1 MLKKIKLFYNKI
13 PQGIKASIWFTVC
26 SIIQKG
32 IQLITVPFFTRI
44 LTAEQYGQ
52 YSLYQSWL
60 SIISIFATLNL
71 SSGVFNNGMLKY
83 KEERTKYISSMQG
96 LSTIVSLLV
105 IGVYISCKNMWNKII
120 GLPDI
125 VIVAMLIE
133 IFFTPA
139 FQFWSM
145 KQRYLFKYKA
155 LVIITLVIAVFN
167 PVVGLIAVSNTS
179 QKGIARILSVV
190 VVNVFVGL
198 FFYIYNFIKGKTF
211 YYKEYWKF
219 ALLFNLPLIPHY
231 LSMVV
236 LSQADRIMIEKMF
249 GQEKIAIYSV
259 AYSVSMVMNI
269 IVTSINSSYVPWTYQ
284 KIENGQY
291 KEFRKMSNILL
302 FIVGIIT
309 LIPMLMAPEIISIMA
324 PNSYSGA
331 IWVIPPVA
339 LSVYFIFLY
348 SLFGNIEFYFEE
360 SYFVKIASVLGA
372 VLNIILNMIFMPIFG
387 YIAAGYTTLICYMI
401 FAIAHYLFMKK
412 VCKKHINGKRLYDIK
427 NIIINIVIL
436 LFISGIIMLLY
447 SFVLIRYIIILLTII
462 IAVAKRQYIMNIL
475 RQIRNK

>member
-1 MLKKIKLFYNKI
+1 M
-13 PQGIKASIWFTVC
+13 
-26 SIIQKG
+26 
-32 IQLITVPFFTRI
+32 
-44 LTAEQYGQ
+44 TAEQYGQ

-198 FFYIYNFIKGKTF
+198 FF
-211 YYKEYWKF
+211 
-219 ALLFNLPLIPHY
+219 LY
-231 LSMVV
+231 L
-236 LSQADRIMIEKMF
+236 
-249 GQEKIAIYSV
+249 
-259 AYSVSMVMNI
+259 
-269 IVTSINSSYVPWTYQ
+269 
-284 KIENGQY
+284 
-291 KEFRKMSNILL
+291 
-302 FIVGIIT
+302 
-309 LIPMLMAPEIISIMA
+309 
-324 PNSYSGA
+324 
-331 IWVIPPVA
+331 
-339 LSVYFIFLY
+339 
-348 SLFGNIEFYFEE
+348 
-360 SYFVKIASVLGA
+360 
-372 VLNIILNMIFMPIFG
+372 
-387 YIAAGYTTLICYMI
+387 
-401 FAIAHYLFMKK
+401 
-412 VCKKHINGKRLYDIK
+412 
-427 NIIINIVIL
+427 
-436 LFISGIIMLLY
+436 
-447 SFVLIRYIIILLTII
+447 
-462 IAVAKRQYIMNIL
+462 
-475 RQIRNK
+475 

>member
-125 VIVAMLIE
+125 VIVLIE

-259 AYSVSMVMNI
+259 AYSV
-269 IVTSINSSYVPWTYQ
+269 
-284 KIENGQY
+284 
-291 KEFRKMSNILL
+291 
-302 FIVGIIT
+302 
-309 LIPMLMAPEIISIMA
+309 PMLMAPEIISIMA

-348 SLFGNIEFYFEE
+348 SLFANIEFYFEE
-360 SYFVKIASVLGA
+360 SYFVTIASVLGA